1 MEKQCCVSGLEIIAG
16 DVSHAGVIARF
27 QLQMAMES
35 EGLALDDERVRGGV
49 LAVLSDSA
57 KGRYFV
63 ARLGDALVGCLMV
76 TREWSD
82 WNCCWYWWIQSVY
95 VIPAFR
101 GRGIYRAMYGKVL
114 ELARAAGVSQ
124 VRLYVDKD
132 NSTAQEVYKN
142 LGMAECH
149 YCMYE
154 VDLRSSAG
162 MEIII

>member
-1 MEKQCCVSGLEIIAG
+1 MKQYYNDLEVVLGEA
-16 DVSHAGVIARF
+16 SYAEEIARF
-27 QLQMAMES
+27 QVDMAKES
-35 EGLALDDERVRGGV
+35 EGLSLDYERVLRGVAAVLDDEV
-49 LAVLSDSA
+49 
-57 KGRYFV
+57 KGRYVIAKVGGVVV
-63 ARLGDALVGCLMV
+63 ACLML

-132 NSTAQEVYKN
+132 NSTAQEVYEN

-162 MEIII
+162 TEITI